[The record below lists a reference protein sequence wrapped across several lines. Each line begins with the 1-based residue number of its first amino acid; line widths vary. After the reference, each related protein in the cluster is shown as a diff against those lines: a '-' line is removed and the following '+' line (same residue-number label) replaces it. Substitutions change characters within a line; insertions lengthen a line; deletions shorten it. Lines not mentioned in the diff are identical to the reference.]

1 MLCQSTR
8 CSHAESSRMC
18 MVMQE
23 WPELGGGVVS
33 TVHHAASLTQDPM
46 TSSAASATTPRTNG
60 QVSEANEASP
70 LGPSTTASTSGSP
83 ATASVSSPDQRLPAT
98 PSPAPSHRHS
108 PETLTSGHTTA
119 GSSPAAAPHALL
131 QQQQRQAPLPA
142 HHSCAAAAVPSN
154 ELPSPAPA
162 QAQQTVLQQQQLQSR
177 LPAAAVQ
184 RDPVVQ
190 LVSRRS
196 SGRVPPPGFSAPR
209 ASSTS
214 SALSSHETCQKVHHT
229 YTLGQLL
236 LVIVSRL
243 QHDSS
248 KPLLCTLRILLD
260 TES

>member
-1 MLCQSTR
+1 
-8 CSHAESSRMC
+8 
-18 MVMQE
+18 MQE
-23 WPELGGGVVS
+23 WPELGGGAVS
-33 TVHHAASLTQDPM
+33 TVHHTASLIQDPM
-46 TSSAASATTPRTNG
+46 TASAASASTPRTNG

-70 LGPSTTASTSGSP
+70 LGSSRTASTSGSP
-83 ATASVSSPDQRLPAT
+83 ATANVSSPDQRLPAT

-131 QQQQRQAPLPA
+131 QQQQQRQAPLPA

-154 ELPSPAPA
+154 EVPSAAPE
-162 QAQQTVLQQQQLQSR
+162 QAQQTVLQQQLQSR

-196 SGRVPPPGFSAPR
+196 SGRVPPPGFSAPL

-214 SALSSHETCQKVHHT
+214 SALSSHETCQKVQHA
-229 YTLGQLL
+229 YTLRQLL

-248 KPLLCTLRILLD
+248 MPLLCTVWILHV